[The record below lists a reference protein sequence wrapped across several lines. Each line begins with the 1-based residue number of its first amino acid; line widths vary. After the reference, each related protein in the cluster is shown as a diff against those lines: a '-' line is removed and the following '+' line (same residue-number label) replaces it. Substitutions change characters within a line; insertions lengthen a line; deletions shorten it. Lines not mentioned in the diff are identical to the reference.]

1 MPRKPRMYLAGIP
14 CHVIQRGNNR
24 DACFYAEQDYPFY
37 LECLQDA
44 CRRYRVAVHAYV
56 LMTNHVHLLMT
67 PEDSEGISRVMQ
79 SVGRRYVQYI
89 NFEYQRSGTLWE
101 GRHKA
106 SLVNAED
113 YLFTCMRYI
122 ELNPVRANRV
132 KHPGDYQWSSYQ
144 GNGQGE
150 SSPLVTPHD
159 CYLAMGKDSRERQL
173 AYRGL
178 FEHHL
183 DEADIHAI
191 RMAVRFSVPLGN
203 DRFKQQIE
211 AAIGRST
218 GYAKRGRPG
227 IKEVDT
233 LYFN

>member
-1 MPRKPRMYLAGIP
+1 MPRKPRMYLAGVP

-24 DACFYAEQDYPFY
+24 DACFYAEQDYQFY
-37 LECLQDA
+37 LDCLQDA
-44 CRRYRVAVHAYV
+44 GRRYRVAVHAYV
-56 LMTNHVHLLMT
+56 LMTNHVHLLLT
-67 PEDSEGISRVMQ
+67 PKDTEGISRVMQ

-106 SLVNAED
+106 SLVQAED

-122 ELNPVRANRV
+122 ELNPVRASMV
-132 KHPGDYQWSSYQ
+132 THPGDYRWSSYRA
-144 GNGQGE
+144 NGQGE
-150 SSPLVTPHD
+150 DNLLVSPHAL
-159 CYLAMGKDSRERQL
+159 YMAMGPDGPQRQS

-178 FEHHL
+178 FEHQL

-191 RMAVRFSVPLGN
+191 REAAQFCMPLGN

-211 AAIGRST
+211 AALGRST
-218 GYAKRGRPG
+218 GYARRGRPG
-227 IKEVDT
+227 IKEEDA
-233 LYFN
+233 LYF